1 MNMITYQKNAAVL
14 YADKLAIE
22 PKFRKG
28 IKLEVNIMEKIT
40 RIGIAGT
47 GLIGKGLAF
56 EVKKRS
62 ELELSKVLTRRD
74 IGSMNDYPFQEVL
87 TNSVDDFIENCDL
100 IVECSGDVIYGSEVI
115 DMAIKAS
122 IPVVTMNAELQV
134 TTGSY
139 FAKRGFITE
148 AEGDQPGCLASLHEN
163 VVQMGF
169 KPLVYGNIKGFLN
182 LDPTIEDMQ
191 YWSKRN
197 GVRLDM
203 TTSFTDGTK
212 VHIEQALVANG
223 LGAGIAVDGL
233 LALSSDDLQVT
244 GAELA
249 RAAIRL
255 GHPICEF
262 VLAPKAPPGVFI
274 TAEHDSRQKDA
285 LRYFKMG
292 EGPYY
297 TILQNFHLCHLEI
310 VKTIKR
316 VLNGGGVLL
325 NNGENPTVSVAAI
338 AKRPLQSGEKI
349 EKGIGSFQ
357 VRGEA
362 VNIATNLNH
371 VPIGL
376 LVNAVLKRPVE
387 KGKMITFDD
396 VDIHESLALKAWFET
411 KSKWG

>member
-1 MNMITYQKNAAVL
+1 
-14 YADKLAIE
+14 
-22 PKFRKG
+22 
-28 IKLEVNIMEKIT
+28 MEKIT

-47 GLIGKGLAF
+47 GLIGKGLA
-56 EVKKRS
+56 
-62 ELELSKVLTRRD
+62 LEIEKQADIQLSKVLTRRD
-74 IGSMNDYPFQEVL
+74 IQTMDDYPFQEVL
-87 TNSVDDFIENCDL
+87 TNSVVEFIGNCDL
-100 IVECSGDVIYGSEVI
+100 IVECSGDVIYGTEVI
-115 DMAIKAS
+115 DIAIKAS
-122 IPVVTMNAELQV
+122 KPVVTMNAELQV

-139 FAKRGFITE
+139 FARRGFITE

-182 LDPTIEDMQ
+182 LDPKKEDME

-212 VHIEQALVANG
+212 VQIEQVLVANG

-233 LALSSDDLQVT
+233 LAPNSDDLNNT
-244 GAELA
+244 GVELA
-249 RAAIRL
+249 EEATRL
-255 GHPICEF
+255 GYPICEF

-274 TAEHDSRQKDA
+274 TAEHDSQQKDA
-285 LRYFKMG
+285 LKYFKMG

-310 VKTIKR
+310 MKTIRR
-316 VLNGGGVLL
+316 VISGGGVLL

-338 AKRPLQSGEKI
+338 AKRTLQPGELIK
-349 EKGIGSFQ
+349 KGIGSFQ

-362 VNIATNLNH
+362 VKIATNQNH

-376 LVNAVLKRPVE
+376 LVNAVMKRQVNE
-387 KGKMITFDD
+387 GEIVTFDD
-396 VDIHESLALKAWFET
+396 VELPESLALSAWHEIVIKET
-411 KSKWG
+411 VNI

>member
-1 MNMITYQKNAAVL
+1 MN
-14 YADKLAIE
+14 
-22 PKFRKG
+22 
-28 IKLEVNIMEKIT
+28 KIT
-40 RIGIAGT
+40 NVGIVGT
-47 GLIGKGLAF
+47 GLIGKGLAI
-56 EVKKRS
+56 EVEKQLDMK
-62 ELELSKVLTRRD
+62 LSKVLTRRD
-74 IGSMNDYPFQEVL
+74 LSSMNEYPFPEHL
-87 TNSVDDFIENCDL
+87 TNSIDEFIESCDL
-100 IVECSGDVIYGSEVI
+100 IVECSGDVIYGTEVI
-115 DMAIKAS
+115 DRAIKAS

-182 LDPTIEDMQ
+182 LDPNIEDMT

-212 VHIEQALVANG
+212 VQIEQVLVANG

-233 LALSSDDLQVT
+233 LAPSSDDLNET
-244 GAELA
+244 GVILAEEA
-249 RAAIRL
+249 NRI
-255 GHPICEF
+255 GYPICEY

-274 TAEHDSRQKDA
+274 TAEHDIRQKDA
-285 LRYFKMG
+285 LRYYKLG

-297 TILQNFHLCHLEI
+297 TILQNYHLCHLEV

-316 VLNGGGVLL
+316 VINGGGVLL
-325 NNGENPTVSVAAI
+325 NNGENPTVSAAAI
-338 AKRPLQSGEKI
+338 AKRRLLQGEKI

-362 VNIATNLNH
+362 VRIETHPNH

-376 LVNAVLKRPVE
+376 LVNAVLKRNIE
-387 KGKMITFDD
+387 KGQIITFDD
-396 VDIHESLALKAWFET
+396 VELPESLALNAWRET
-411 KSKWG
+411 AGELTLKI